1 MNCHK
6 LGRSV
11 TGLLLSLFAGFC
23 VAFSATLYRLTTNS
37 RSTQAWFLR
46 FVLMYVF
53 CLPLLSYQSHRNV
66 NRRLTLK
73 LMMWLIFFATVAMV
87 ASVTFYLSL
96 DYLTVSESVALC
108 NSYPLPTFL
117 FSCLCMRE
125 RHHPMQY
132 GLLFLVLVGLFV
144 LARPTFLFGQDVA
157 EEIAHEQ
164 ATGQRW
170 IGFAFSIACSVF
182 TGVRII
188 VGEFLRDNK
197 VNVSQINIATSMAA
211 FVVYPIYTAIQ
222 MEDFY
227 IPCFAD
233 LIFLILSA
241 FFGFLSNTIIL
252 VACQFERSG
261 PVSLAYTSQIVFAF
275 ILDAL
280 VVVEDICIT
289 DVFGAG
295 CIMAGVCGSLVVK
308 MIRPGFTNEE
318 VMNMST

>member
-1 MNCHK
+1 
-6 LGRSV
+6 
-11 TGLLLSLFAGFC
+11 GLLLSLFAGFC

-73 LMMWLIFFATVAMV
+73 FMMWLILFGAVAMV
-87 ASVTFYLSL
+87 ASVTFYISL
-96 DYLTVSESVALC
+96 DYLTVSESIALS
-108 NSYPLPTFL
+108 NSYALPTFL
-117 FSCLCMRE
+117 FSCLFMRE

-132 GLLFLVLVGLFV
+132 GLLFLVLAGLFV
-144 LARPTFLFGQDVA
+144 LARPSFLFGQVAA
-157 EEIAHEQ
+157 EETAHEQ
-164 ATGQRW
+164 AAGQRW
-170 IGFAFSIACSVF
+170 IGFAFSITCSVF

-188 VGEFLRDNK
+188 VGEFLRANK
-197 VNVSQINIATSMAA
+197 INVSQINIATSIAA

-222 MEDFY
+222 MGDLY

-233 LIFLILSA
+233 L
-241 FFGFLSNTIIL
+241 SNTIVL

-280 VVVEDICIT
+280 VVGEDISII
-289 DVFGAG
+289 DVSGAG
-295 CIMAGVCGSLVVK
+295 CIMAGVCGSMV
-308 MIRPGFTNEE
+308 
-318 VMNMST
+318 